1 MIIELILIAVFSG
14 VITHKHSK
22 YTRIMGSGLI
32 TYAALAIYWAYG
44 IYYNNEY
51 EPEMLL
57 GWFLMSTVGNFLV
70 IPLSYFLGNML
81 LRFQR
86 KAT

>member
-1 MIIELILIAVFSG
+1 LIIELILIAVFSG
-14 VITHKHSK
+14 IVTHKRSK
-22 YTRIMGSGLI
+22 YTRIMGTGLI
-32 TYAALAIYWAYG
+32 TYVALAIYWAYG
-44 IYYNNEY
+44 IHKNNEY

-70 IPLSYFLGNML
+70 VPLSYFLGNML
-81 LRFQR
+81 LRFLR

>member
-1 MIIELILIAVFSG
+1 MIIELILIAVLSG

-32 TYAALAIYWAYG
+32 TYVVLAIYWAYG